1 MSGFTLKKILKICGL
16 GILISLFV
24 FLFVIIFKFI
34 AIPITEYPF
43 YFTGLCHGSSD
54 VIPEGKQAFLLTDEN
69 EEPLKCKK
77 IRVEE
82 ESLCIESPCPDFS
95 VIRRLTTSKE
105 GTITVPKNIFD
116 DIVYSFVDG
125 PKTEEHIESKAFLF
139 HSEGN
144 YNSVVTYKEIN
155 AEAANQ
161 GPMKLMMTQKS
172 EERCNHPRSSYK
184 RNYCD
189 GH

>member
-1 MSGFTLKKILKICGL
+1 MTKLSKYILICGL
-16 GILISLFV
+16 GILIFV
-24 FLFVIIFKFI
+24 FAFLFVIIFRFI

-43 YFTGLCHGSSD
+43 YLTGLCHNSSG
-54 VIPEGKQAFLLTDEN
+54 ETSAGKQSFLLTNEN
-69 EEPLKCKK
+69 GEPLKCKK
-77 IRVEE
+77 IRIEE

-116 DIVYSFVDG
+116 DIVYSNIDG
-125 PKTEEHIESKAFLF
+125 PRTEEHVESKSFLF

-144 YNSVVTYKEIN
+144 YNSVVTYKDIN
-155 AEAANQ
+155 TGAADQ
-161 GPMKLMMTQKS
+161 GPMKLIMTKKS
-172 EERCNHPRSSYK
+172 EERCNHPRSSFK

-189 GH
+189 GY